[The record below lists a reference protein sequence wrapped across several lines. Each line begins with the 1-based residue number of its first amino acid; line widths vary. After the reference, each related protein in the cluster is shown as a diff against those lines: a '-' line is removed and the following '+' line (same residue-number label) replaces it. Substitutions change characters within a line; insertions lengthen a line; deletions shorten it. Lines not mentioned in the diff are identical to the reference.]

1 MADLDLNKWLKRAQE
16 LGAEDVE
23 LYYQYSESNS
33 IKVYQQQVDS
43 LESATAKGLGVRVFV
58 DHKMGF
64 AYTSD
69 FRTAALEEVIKEAV
83 ANARVAT
90 ADENRDL
97 PQEDYDYP
105 DLDIYNPD
113 FETRTIEEKIDIAYQ
128 MEEEALDY
136 DERIKSVVNVN
147 YGDSIYNVTIVN
159 SNGLNE
165 SYQSNSCYSYLS
177 VIASEDE
184 EDQTGFGVT
193 HGRDLDELTP
203 QETAQEAA
211 ENALKLLGGA
221 AVDSQKAPVVCTP
234 KIGSMFMSVLAQA
247 LTAEAVQK
255 GRSLFAEKIDER
267 VAAEN
272 VNIIDDG
279 TLEEGLA
286 TAPFDSE
293 GVACQRTEVIK
304 DGVLKSFLHDTYTA
318 NKDSRQSTG
327 NASRGGYRGI
337 PGVSSTNF
345 YLAAGDTAKE
355 DIIAGVDNGFYVHK
369 VSGLVTGGADPISGD
384 FSVGATGQWIENG
397 EIKGAVREVTIAGNL
412 IDFLENIVELGDDL
426 KFNPAV
432 GSYASPTFKVEE
444 LAISGK

>member
-1 MADLDLNKWLKRAQE
+1 MADLDLNKWLNRAQE

-90 ADENRDL
+90 ADENRAL

-128 MEEEALDY
+128 MEKEALAY

-193 HGRDLDELTP
+193 HGR
-203 QETAQEAA
+203 
-211 ENALKLLGGA
+211 
-221 AVDSQKAPVVCTP
+221 
-234 KIGSMFMSVLAQA
+234 
-247 LTAEAVQK
+247 
-255 GRSLFAEKIDER
+255 
-267 VAAEN
+267 
-272 VNIIDDG
+272 
-279 TLEEGLA
+279 
-286 TAPFDSE
+286 
-293 GVACQRTEVIK
+293 
-304 DGVLKSFLHDTYTA
+304 
-318 NKDSRQSTG
+318 
-327 NASRGGYRGI
+327 
-337 PGVSSTNF
+337 
-345 YLAAGDTAKE
+345 
-355 DIIAGVDNGFYVHK
+355 
-369 VSGLVTGGADPISGD
+369 
-384 FSVGATGQWIENG
+384 
-397 EIKGAVREVTIAGNL
+397 
-412 IDFLENIVELGDDL
+412 
-426 KFNPAV
+426 
-432 GSYASPTFKVEE
+432 
-444 LAISGK
+444 